1 MTRKKKNL
9 PVKKKKVIYCEG
21 KCEAVYF
28 TMLKRKYQGGKLI
41 KIKSVNEGADGCVRL
56 AINDTEKDISKKY
69 VVCDVDDHTNQDIDS
84 LLKMCK
90 KHKIDI
96 LFSNVCF
103 EVWILSHYEP
113 LSSDVSLE
121 REELYRRLENHMNIE
136 SYVRFKGNKYDDYLY
151 DKVQIAARNVD
162 LLRTK
167 IAGDNPQYCNPYT
180 SISGDLLK
188 EIFDTQNL

>member
-21 KCEAVYF
+21 DSEEAYF
-28 TMLKRKYQGGKLI
+28 KMLKRKYHGGKLI
-41 KIKSVNEGADGCVRL
+41 KIKCIGEGADGCVRF
-56 AINDTEKDISKKY
+56 AINDTENGVSKKY

-84 LLKMCK
+84 LLRMGK
-90 KHKIDI
+90 KHKINI

-103 EVWILSHYEP
+103 EVWVLSHYEL
-113 LSSDVSLE
+113 LSSDVNLE
-121 REELYRRLENHMNIE
+121 RGELYRRLENHMNIE
-136 SYVRFKGNKYDDYLY
+136 NYIKFKGNKYDDYLY
-151 DKVQIAARNVD
+151 DKVQIAARNID

-167 IAGDNPQYCNPYT
+167 IVGDNPQYNNPYT
-180 SISGDLLK
+180 SISGNRLK

>member
-21 KCEAVYF
+21 DCEASYF
-28 TMLKRKYQGGKLI
+28 KMLKRKYHGGKLI
-41 KIKSVNEGADGCVRL
+41 KIKSVNEGADGCVRF
-56 AINDTEKDISKKY
+56 AINDTEKSVSKKY

-84 LLKMCK
+84 LLKMSK

-103 EVWILSHYEP
+103 EVWILSHYES

-121 REELYRRLENHMNIE
+121 RGELYRRLENHMDIE
-136 SYVRFKGNKYDDYLY
+136 NYVRFKGNKYDDYLY

-167 IAGDNPQYCNPYT
+167 INGDNPQYCNPYT